1 MEMLRKIVS
10 ADMLTPIFDL
20 PWASRGAQ
28 VEVIVLPVYGADR
41 QAQQDQLAV
50 QERRRRREELNRVL
64 DKYPLDLSGFKFNR
78 DEANDYD

>member
-28 VEVIVLPVYGADR
+28 VEVIVLPVYDTDR

-50 QERRRRREELNRVL
+50 QERRRRREELL
-64 DKYPLDLSGFKFNR
+64 DKYSIDLSNFKFNR
-78 DEANDYD
+78 DEANDYE